1 MTNNP
6 ELLKELKNKIKNT
19 PDYIIETSMKSL
31 NNKTEQENAIAQ
43 LENIKDSIDWDCK
56 ENIEFRNS
64 IDIVL
69 SILEEKDK
77 LIEKQERQLY
87 ERNNRVK
94 NLEKE
99 CQKYFDNMMD
109 TICEMYNKDRS
120 VELILNRLE
129 NDTNRIT
136 DKKAEGYTDD
146 YRRCRLKAYRTK
158 TREIKELIEKQ
169 YLFGDVY
176 ERGE

>member
-1 MTNNP
+1 MNEEEKKATKM
-6 ELLKELKNKIKNT
+6 LDKFI
-19 PDYIIETSMKSL
+19 
-31 NNKTEQENAIAQ
+31 TEHK
-43 LENIKDSIDWDCK
+43 LYNIKQSDNL
-56 ENIEFRNS
+56 EGNME
-64 IDIVL
+64 IVL
-69 SILEEKDK
+69 N

-129 NDTNRIT
+129 NDINRIT
-136 DKKAEGYTDD
+136 DKEAEGYTDD

-158 TREIKELIEKQ
+158 TKEIKELIEKQ

>member
-1 MTNNP
+1 MS
-6 ELLKELKNKIKNT
+6 EDEKKAIKILNKFI
-19 PDYIIETSMKSL
+19 
-31 NNKTEQENAIAQ
+31 TEHK
-43 LENIKDSIDWDCK
+43 LYNIKQSDNLED
-56 ENIEFRNS
+56 NIE
-64 IDIVL
+64 IVL
-69 SILEEKDK
+69 N

-129 NDTNRIT
+129 NDINRIT

>member
-1 MTNNP
+1 MS
-6 ELLKELKNKIKNT
+6 EDEKRAIEILNKFI
-19 PDYIIETSMKSL
+19 
-31 NNKTEQENAIAQ
+31 TEHK
-43 LENIKDSIDWDCK
+43 LYNIKQSDNL
-56 ENIEFRNS
+56 EGNIK
-64 IDIVL
+64 IVL
-69 SILEEKDK
+69 N
-77 LIEKQERQLY
+77 LIEKRERQLY

-94 NLEKE
+94 NLERE

-129 NDTNRIT
+129 NDINRIT

>member
-1 MTNNP
+1 
-6 ELLKELKNKIKNT
+6 
-19 PDYIIETSMKSL
+19 MK
-31 NNKTEQENAIAQ
+31 
-43 LENIKDSIDWDCK
+43 
-56 ENIEFRNS
+56 
-64 IDIVL
+64 
-69 SILEEKDK
+69 EKDK

-129 NDTNRIT
+129 NDINRIT

>member
-1 MTNNP
+1 MINNP
-6 ELLKELKNKIKNT
+6 KLLEELKNKIKNT
-19 PDYIIETSMKSL
+19 SDNIIETSI
-31 NNKTEQENAIAQ
+31 NNLSNKIEQENIEI
-43 LENIKDSIDWDCK
+43 ENYINEI
-56 ENIEFRNS
+56 
-64 IDIVL
+64 L
-69 SILEEKDK
+69 SMLEEKDK

-87 ERNNRVK
+87 ERNNRIK

-129 NDTNRIT
+129 NDINRIT

-169 YLFGDVY
+169 YRFGDGY

>member
-1 MTNNP
+1 MNEEEKKATKM
-6 ELLKELKNKIKNT
+6 LDKFI
-19 PDYIIETSMKSL
+19 
-31 NNKTEQENAIAQ
+31 TEHK
-43 LENIKDSIDWDCK
+43 LYNIKQSDNL
-56 ENIEFRNS
+56 EGNME
-64 IDIVL
+64 IVL
-69 SILEEKDK
+69 N

-129 NDTNRIT
+129 NDINRIT

-176 ERGE
+176 GRGE

>member
-1 MTNNP
+1 MS
-6 ELLKELKNKIKNT
+6 EDEKRAIEILNKFI
-19 PDYIIETSMKSL
+19 
-31 NNKTEQENAIAQ
+31 TEHK
-43 LENIKDSIDWDCK
+43 LYNIKQSDNL
-56 ENIEFRNS
+56 EGNIK
-64 IDIVL
+64 IVL
-69 SILEEKDK
+69 N
-77 LIEKQERQLY
+77 LIEKRERQLY

-129 NDTNRIT
+129 NDINRIT
-136 DKKAEGYTDD
+136 DKEAEGYTDD

>member
-1 MTNNP
+1 MS
-6 ELLKELKNKIKNT
+6 EDEKRAIEILNKFI
-19 PDYIIETSMKSL
+19 
-31 NNKTEQENAIAQ
+31 TEHK
-43 LENIKDSIDWDCK
+43 LYNIKQSDNLED
-56 ENIEFRNS
+56 NIK
-64 IDIVL
+64 IVL
-69 SILEEKDK
+69 N
-77 LIEKQERQLY
+77 LIEKRERQLY
-87 ERNNRVK
+87 ERDNRVK

-129 NDTNRIT
+129 NDINRIT

-169 YLFGDVY
+169 YCFGDGY

>member
-1 MTNNP
+1 MINNP
-6 ELLKELKNKIKNT
+6 RLLKELQNKIENT
-19 PDYIIETSMKSL
+19 PDYIIETSIKSL

-43 LENIKDSIDWDCK
+43 LNNIKDSIDWDCK
-56 ENIEFRNS
+56 ENVEMRNS
-64 IDIVL
+64 IDVIL
-69 SILEEKDK
+69 SMLDEKDK

-87 ERNNRVK
+87 ERNNRVR

-99 CQKYFDNMMD
+99 CQRYFDNMMD
-109 TICEMYNKDRS
+109 TIREMYDKDRS
-120 VELILNRLE
+120 VEAILNRLE
-129 NDTNRIT
+129 NDIKRIT

-169 YLFGDVY
+169 YCFGDNY